1 MPQSLRSYPIRYYS
15 PKWRE
20 LLSESFVAID
30 VETTGLFAKYDR
42 VVEVC
47 ALRYEKCVLQ
57 ERFAT
62 LVNPG
67 RKVKPDAAAV
77 NNISDEM
84 VKGAPFF
91 KDIADQ
97 LLSVIGESA
106 VVCHN
111 APFDISFLE
120 AEFDRAGRFFICMYA
135 DSLDAAKRLFPSLAS
150 HRLQSV
156 LNHIGHARPADHR
169 AEADCEGCAAIVRY
183 ALGQKI

>member
-1 MPQSLRSYPIRYYS
+1 VTQLRSAPVKFYS

-20 LLSESFVAID
+20 FLSESFVAID

-42 VVEVC
+42 IVEIC
-47 ALRYEKCVLQ
+47 ALKYEKLNLTEKFVS
-57 ERFAT
+57 

-67 RKVKPDAAAV
+67 CRVKPDAAAV
-77 NNISDEM
+77 NNITDGM
-84 VKGAPFF
+84 LKDAPPF
-91 KDIADQ
+91 KAVADK
-97 LLSVIGESA
+97 LLGLIGNST

-120 AEFDRAGRFFICMYA
+120 AEFDRAGKYFICLYA
-135 DSLDAAKRLFPSLAS
+135 DSLDAARRMFPSLHS
-150 HRLQSV
+150 HRLQAV

-183 ALGQKI
+183 ILG